1 MVTFSVEADP
11 LLPRILAAGE
21 SLRRIQRSENLA
33 ADGRRSIWH
42 QGTELT
48 ELLSWEDRDLAI
60 DHQELTFLNLVVDY
74 RKGRGLR
81 TGIVPDAERENG
93 RPTTDMIEFDP
104 TPSER
109 ILLLAAQLL
118 RQAKRDYYTQHL
130 LSNINDLLDSRFS
143 QAQTQVYEL
152 GRWKDRLRRASAK
165 VRELP
170 KHRLRLALY
179 VATGLVVGATI
190 AALVLFS

>member
-1 MVTFSVEADP
+1 MVIFSVQADP

-48 ELLSWEDRDLAI
+48 ELLSWEDRELAI
-60 DHQELTFLNLVVDY
+60 DRQELTFLNLVVDY

-93 RPTTDMIEFDP
+93 RPTADMIEFDVA
-104 TPSER
+104 PSER

-143 QAQTQVYEL
+143 HAQTQVYEL

-170 KHRLRLALY
+170 KHRLRIAIY
-179 VATGLVVGATI
+179 VGTGLVVGATI
-190 AALVLFS
+190 AALVLFL